1 MKHLFLFCLL
11 ALATPGLSQSTDET
25 AAVRAVIDKL
35 FTGMRKADSSMVQSV
50 FLPTSSLTSV
60 SMKTSVMIQETPIAK
75 FVTSIGRQKPG
86 ILDERLASYDIKTEP
101 LLATAWTPYVFYL
114 NGKKSHCGV
123 NTFTL
128 VKMDE
133 KWYILTIIDTR
144 RTGTCPDLP

>member
-1 MKHLFLFCLL
+1 MKPLFLFCLL
-11 ALATPGLSQSTDET
+11 ALAVPALSQSNDE

-60 SMKTSVMIQETPIAK
+60 SMKKSVAIQETPIAK

-86 ILDERLASYDIKTEP
+86 MLDERLSSYDIKTEP

-128 VKMDE
+128 VKMED

-144 RTGTCPDLP
+144 RTETCPDSP

>member
-11 ALATPGLSQSTDET
+11 ALATSGLSQSTDET

-35 FTGMRKADSSMVQSV
+35 FTGMRKADSSIVQSV

-60 SMKTSVMIQETPIAK
+60 SMKKSVMIQETPIAK

-86 ILDERLASYDIKTEP
+86 ILDERLASYDIQTEP

-144 RTGTCPDLP
+144 RTDTCPDLP

>member
-1 MKHLFLFCLL
+1 MKSLFLFCLL
-11 ALATPGLSQSTDET
+11 AFSLPALSQSNDES
-25 AAVRAVIDKL
+25 AVRAVIDRL

-50 FLPTSSLTSV
+50 FLPTSTLTSV
-60 SMKTSVMIQETPIAK
+60 STKKSVMIQETSIAK

-86 ILDERLASYDIKTEP
+86 VLDERLASYDIKTEP

-128 VKMDE
+128 VKMDD
-133 KWYILTIIDTR
+133 KWSILSIIDTR
-144 RTGTCPDLP
+144 RTETCPDLP

>member
-101 LLATAWTPYVFYL
+101 LLATA
-114 NGKKSHCGV
+114 
-123 NTFTL
+123 
-128 VKMDE
+128 
-133 KWYILTIIDTR
+133 
-144 RTGTCPDLP
+144 

>member
-1 MKHLFLFCLL
+1 MKYISLFCLL
-11 ALATPGLSQSTDET
+11 VCSFPALSQSNDET
-25 AAVRAVIDKL
+25 AVRAVIDRL

-50 FLPTSSLTSV
+50 FLPTSTLTSV
-60 SMKTSVMIQETPIAK
+60 SMKKSVMIQETAIAK

-86 ILDERLASYDIKTEP
+86 SLDERLASYDIKTEP

-128 VKMDE
+128 VKMDD
-133 KWYILTIIDTR
+133 KWYIHSIIDTR
-144 RTGTCPDLP
+144 RTETCPDLP

>member
-1 MKHLFLFCLL
+1 MKPLFLFCLL
-11 ALATPGLSQSTDET
+11 ALAIPALSQSNDE

-60 SMKTSVMIQETPIAK
+60 SMKKSVAIQETPIAK

-86 ILDERLASYDIKTEP
+86 MLDERLASYDIKTEP

-128 VKMDE
+128 VKMED

-144 RTGTCPDLP
+144 RTETCPDLP